1 MFRDDEGSSEISIFR
16 IRLESLKQHLID
28 AWNKARV
35 FSSDT
40 KENIRLHLDA
50 SRAEKERRKSEA
62 ETSESSAPNGTNFMS
77 IDFTIPDDDIPTTKT
92 ETSGDP
98 EEDIESTESEE
109 QPAEDPDPDSDTEEE
124 PEEEESEPM
133 VEVSP
138 DELDRLSRLVDEIEG
153 MVDREASELH
163 RLRNTLNELHDLPVV
178 NRNFRFLSEANED
191 GRWVVPLEPHERKSP
206 SPLAPVARWMGTSLG
221 TVIYSTVVL
230 SIAVLLSARYGGGD
244 QQGIPNDVLIWSSM
258 TIVWSYGVFW
268 AYSSYL
274 SVLNITP
281 LIRLQTSIGVG
292 LLVAMGMLIYDRDQV
307 IIGNIWSITAGV
319 IVILTLLGGVLR
331 SLGDVISKKKPSD
344 SGDDGT

>member
-1 MFRDDEGSSEISIFR
+1 VFRDDDESTEISTFR
-16 IRLESLKQHLID
+16 IRLESLKQHLIN
-28 AWNKARV
+28 AWNKAKV

-50 SRAEKERRKSEA
+50 SKVEKERRKDESEA
-62 ETSESSAPNGTNFMS
+62 SESSPLDSPNFLS
-77 IDFTIPDDDIPTTKT
+77 VDFTIPDDENI
-92 ETSGDP
+92 E
-98 EEDIESTESEE
+98 IESPADSEEEAESTDSETPEESEE
-109 QPAEDPDPDSDTEEE
+109 EDES
-124 PEEEESEPM
+124 EEEESELM

-153 MVDREASELH
+153 MVDREAVELH
-163 RLRNTLNELHDLPVV
+163 RLRNTVNELHDLPVV

-230 SIAVLLSARYGGGD
+230 SIAVLLSARYGGGA
-244 QQGIPNDVLIWSSM
+244 QQGIPNDVLIWSTS

-274 SVLNITP
+274 SVLNISP

-319 IVILTLLGGVLR
+319 IVILTLLGGALR
-331 SLGDVISKKKPSD
+331 SVGDVISKKKTGDSD
-344 SGDDGT
+344 SEDA

>member
-1 MFRDDEGSSEISIFR
+1 MFRDEEAPPEVSRFR
-16 IRLESLKQHLID
+16 ERLESLKEHLV
-28 AWNKARV
+28 AGWQKTV
-35 FSSDT
+35 EFSSDT

-50 SRAEKERRKSEA
+50 SKAEKERRKAETEEA
-62 ETSESSAPNGTNFMS
+62 ESDAEDVSIEEEST
-77 IDFTIPDDDIPTTKT
+77 DD
-92 ETSGDP
+92 S
-98 EEDIESTESEE
+98 EEDVESTESEE
-109 QPAEDPDPDSDTEEE
+109 QPAEDPEPESDSDPDTDVEPEEE

>member
-1 MFRDDEGSSEISIFR
+1 MFRDEEAPPEVSRFR
-16 IRLESLKQHLID
+16 ERLESLKEHLV
-28 AWNKARV
+28 AGWQKTV
-35 FSSDT
+35 EFSSDT

-50 SRAEKERRKSEA
+50 SKADKERRKAETEEA
-62 ETSESSAPNGTNFMS
+62 ES
-77 IDFTIPDDDIPTTKT
+77 DDENI
-92 ETSGDP
+92 E
-98 EEDIESTESEE
+98 IESPADSEEEAESTDSETPEESEE
-109 QPAEDPDPDSDTEEE
+109 ED
-124 PEEEESEPM
+124 ESEEDESDPM
-133 VEVSP
+133 VLVSP
-138 DELDRLSRLVDEIEG
+138 DELTRLSQLVDEIEG
-153 MVDREASELH
+153 MVDREAVELH
-163 RLRNTLNELHDLPVV
+163 RLRNTVNELHDLPVV

-230 SIAVLLSARYGGGD
+230 SIAVLLSARYGGGA
-244 QQGIPNDVLIWSSM
+244 QQGIPNDVLIWSTS

-274 SVLNITP
+274 SVLNISP

-319 IVILTLLGGVLR
+319 IVILTLLGGALR
-331 SLGDVISKKKPSD
+331 SVGDVISKKKTGDSD
-344 SGDDGT
+344 SEDA